1 MRITIAIGILGIL
14 ATQAQ
19 ADQQFSN
26 GPARAA
32 LIELFTS
39 EGCSTCPPADKWLRT
54 LRSKPGLWKE
64 FVPVE
69 FHVNFWDT
77 RGWKDRFS
85 TPATTQREYDY
96 ANLWGCTPYTPCF
109 ARNGVRWKP
118 SWGVAAGPGAPMG
131 ILSVSV
137 DDNGICK
144 VDFLPGAAARGHD
157 DDSFEVYIALL
168 GDGLLSKI
176 TDGENGGQLLEHDF
190 VVLGLASQ
198 ILTPAAGSS
207 PLALSAKM
215 ALPRPVVAE
224 GIHHALAAW
233 VTVHGDMEPIQA
245 TGGWLF

>member
-1 MRITIAIGILGIL
+1 MRIILSIGIIGAL
-14 ATQAQ
+14 ASQVQ
-19 ADQQFSN
+19 ADQQFTN

-39 EGCSTCPPADKWLRT
+39 EGCSSCPPADQWLRT
-54 LRSKPGLWKE
+54 LRSKPGLWRD

-85 TPATTQREYDY
+85 TPAITQREYDY

-109 ARNGVRWKP
+109 ARNGVQWKP
-118 SWGVAAGPGAPMG
+118 SWGVVGGPGAPMG
-131 ILSVSV
+131 VLSVSV

-144 VDFLPGAAARGHD
+144 VEFMPGPAARVPD
-157 DDSFEVYIALL
+157 DGSFEVHIALL
-168 GDGLLSKI
+168 GDGLFSKI
-176 TDGENGGQLLEHDF
+176 TDGENNGQLLEHDF

-198 ILTPAAGSS
+198 VLTPAPGTGPV
-207 PLALSAKM
+207 PLRTKM
-215 ALPRPVVAE
+215 ALPHPVVAE
-224 GIHHALAAW
+224 GIRHALAAW